1 MNRMLADR
9 RTAPLVG
16 CVAALIATV
25 IAAVAFFP
33 DQPAPRGA
41 LILPAV
47 ILTFGILVIPIART
61 LAGSSEVT
69 NAENFVMVGFV
80 FWLLLDLLQ
89 GAYDLKDASSEA
101 LRLALISI
109 GVSAAA
115 VWLGVAGRPWNP
127 PEWLVTMTSRP
138 LEVHTIVRL
147 VPVCFVLGMLNFAYA
162 TDFDIPV
169 MFSYLGANRWS
180 APWARGNWAAGD
192 RSSTRCRTSAT
203 CCPASRPC

>member
-25 IAAVAFFP
+25 IAAVVFFP

-41 LILPAV
+41 LILPAM

-115 VWLGVAGRPWNP
+115 VWVGVAGR
-127 PEWLVTMTSRP
+127 L
-138 LEVHTIVRL
+138 
-147 VPVCFVLGMLNFAYA
+147 
-162 TDFDIPV
+162 
-169 MFSYLGANRWS
+169 
-180 APWARGNWAAGD
+180 
-192 RSSTRCRTSAT
+192 
-203 CCPASRPC
+203 